1 MDWPVLLE
9 WDEEEKVYNVSV
21 PSLPGCLSW
30 GYTKEQALDNIKDA
44 ILGYLQVAERHGDTI
59 DYDPSE
65 TELTTV
71 HLP

>member
-9 WDEEEKVYNVSV
+9 WDEAERVFNVSV

-30 GYTKEQALDNIKDA
+30 GHTKAQALANIKDA
-44 ILGYLQVAERHGDTI
+44 IIGYLEVAARHGDAI

-65 TELTTV
+65 AELATV
-71 HLP
+71 RLP